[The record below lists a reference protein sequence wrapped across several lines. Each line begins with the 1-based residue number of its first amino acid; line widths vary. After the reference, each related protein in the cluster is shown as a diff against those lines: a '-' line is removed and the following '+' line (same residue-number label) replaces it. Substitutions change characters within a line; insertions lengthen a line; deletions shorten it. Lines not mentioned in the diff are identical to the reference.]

1 MATFLRTR
9 CKWPLLVILG
19 VEDKEGVEV
28 SEVVEVKEEDFV
40 EEGGMEETVEIGIR
54 IKVDRDKV
62 KVKDKVQVK
71 GKGLTLAIRLSAI
84 KIHLHSSHVIAIGP
98 LARVLIFVWS
108 QQLVLGRSSGFQSL
122 INEILTSSTIEKI
135 SS

>member
-28 SEVVEVKEEDFV
+28 SEVVEVKEEDLV
-40 EEGGMEETVEIGIR
+40 EEGGMEEIGIR
-54 IKVDRDKV
+54 MVKVDRDKV